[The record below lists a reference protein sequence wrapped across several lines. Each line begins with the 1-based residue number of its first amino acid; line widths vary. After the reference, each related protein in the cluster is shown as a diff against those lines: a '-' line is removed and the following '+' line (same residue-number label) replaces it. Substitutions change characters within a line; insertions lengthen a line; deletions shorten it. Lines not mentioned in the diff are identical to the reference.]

1 MKLPALASALLL
13 LSPAIAAQDVVAER
27 TAQSGLPL
35 DPVRASMEVPR
46 LALGFTVD
54 PASRSLA
61 GTADY
66 TVTVDTP
73 QDRLAFDLDP
83 RFAISGISV
92 DGQAL
97 APAAW
102 SNPAG
107 LLTITLPRALAAGSR
122 AQIRIAWHGAPHVAK
137 RAPWDGGFTW
147 ARTPDGQPWVASAIQ
162 GEGCDMFWPCLDHP
176 TKRIG
181 LLDLS
186 VTVPDGLV
194 AAGNGVL
201 IGEDHAGGWATWHWR
216 ARQPNNY
223 GVTLQIG
230 PYRLAEAQYRSAYGN
245 TIPVQYWHLPGDR
258 PEDVQYLLAGMQDY
272 LAFFEDVVGPYPW
285 GDEKVGLAET
295 PHLGMEHQTINA
307 YGNGYKRA
315 PEGYDWLAQH
325 EFGHEWFANQM
336 TNATEGEMWL
346 HEGLDTYMQPLYLL
360 WKNGRMAYDVALWD
374 HRKRVLSRVPLAAGD
389 PAATGDYLDAES
401 GWGNDIYYKG
411 SWVTHT
417 LRLLIG
423 DTAFRES
430 LRRLVYGRPD
440 PAPGNFAPV
449 RRTTADFA
457 TIVSEVTGRPMDW
470 FFDAYVRQAALPRLL
485 EERQGSR
492 LRLRWETA
500 SALPFTM
507 PVEVQVGDRVLVAPM
522 ADGTGMLDLGSADA
536 RHVIDPE
543 AKILRDDPAITAWQ
557 AQERA
562 AEAHAKD

>member
-13 LSPAIAAQDVVAER
+13 LSPPVAAQDVVAER

-35 DPVRASMEVPR
+35 DPVRASMTVPH

-54 PASRSLA
+54 PATRSLA

-66 TVTVDTP
+66 TVTVDTL

-83 RFAISGISV
+83 RFAVTGISV

-102 SNPAG
+102 SNPDG
-107 LLTITLPRALAAGSR
+107 LLTITLPRPLAAGGQ
-122 AQIRIAWHGAPHVAK
+122 AQISIAWNGAPHVAK

-147 ARTPDGQPWVASAIQ
+147 TRTPEGQPWIASAIQ

-181 LLDLS
+181 LLDLG

-201 IGEDHAGGWATWHWR
+201 IGEEHAGGWATWRWR

-230 PYRLAEAQYRSAYGN
+230 PYRLADAQYRSAYGN

-258 PEDVQYLLAGMQDY
+258 VEDVQYLLAEMQDY
-272 LAFFEDVVGPYPW
+272 LAFFEEVVGPYPW

-307 YGNGYKRA
+307 YGNGYKRG

-360 WKNGRMAYDVALWD
+360 WKDGRMAYDVALWE
-374 HRKRVLSRVPLAAGD
+374 HRKRVLSRVPLVASD
-389 PAATGDYLDAES
+389 PAATGNYLDADS

-411 SWVTHT
+411 SWITHT

-423 DTAFRES
+423 DAAFRES

-440 PAPGNFAPV
+440 PTPGNILPV
-449 RRTTADFA
+449 RRTTADFSA
-457 TIVSEVTGRPMDW
+457 IVSAVTGRPMDW
-470 FFDAYVRQAALPRLL
+470 FFDAYVRQAALPRLV
-485 EERQGSR
+485 EERQGAH
-492 LRLRWETA
+492 LALRWETPG
-500 SALPFTM
+500 ALPFAM
-507 PVEVQVGDRVLVAPM
+507 PVEVRVGDRVLVVPM
-522 ADGTGMLDLGSADA
+522 ADGTGVLDLGSADA

-562 AEAHAKD
+562 AAAVPAD

>member
-1 MKLPALASALLL
+1 MKLPALASAALLL
-13 LSPAIAAQDVVAER
+13 ATPVAAQEAVAER

-35 DPVRASMEVPR
+35 DPVRASMAVPH

-54 PASRSLA
+54 PESRNIS
-61 GTADY
+61 GSADY
-66 TVTVDTP
+66 TVTVDVV

-83 RFAISGISV
+83 RFAITGISV

-97 APAAW
+97 PQSAW
-102 SNPAG
+102 SNPDG
-107 LLTITLPRALAAGSR
+107 LLSITLPRPLSAG
-122 AQIRIAWHGAPHVAK
+122 AQAKVRIAWNGTPHVAK

-147 ARTPDGQPWVASAIQ
+147 ARTPEGQPWIASAIQ

-176 TKRIG
+176 TKRIAQ
-181 LLDLS
+181 LDLS

-194 AAGNGVL
+194 AAANGVL
-201 IGEDHAGGWATWHWR
+201 IGEEHDGGWATWRWR
-216 ARQPNNY
+216 AHNPNNY

-230 PYRLAEAQYRSAYGN
+230 PYELAETHYRSVYGN

-258 PEDVQYLLAGMQDY
+258 PEDVQYLLGEMTDF
-272 LAFFEDVVGPYPW
+272 LGFFEEVVGPYPF

-307 YGNGYKRA
+307 YGNGYKRG

-346 HEGLDTYMQPLYLL
+346 HEGLDSYMQPLYLL

-374 HRKRVLSRVPLAAGD
+374 QRKKVLSRVPLVAAD
-389 PAATGDYLDAES
+389 PDATGDYLDAEA

-411 SWVTHT
+411 SWITHT

-423 DTAFRES
+423 DEAFREV
-430 LRRLVYGRPD
+430 LRRLVYDRPD
-440 PAPGNFAPV
+440 PAPGNFSAV
-449 RRTTADFA
+449 RRTTADLA
-457 TIVSEVTGRPMDW
+457 AIVGQVTGRPMDW
-470 FFDAYVRQAALPRLL
+470 FFDAYVRQAPLPRLV

-492 LRLRWETA
+492 LTVRWETP
-500 SALPFTM
+500 SALPFAM
-507 PVEVQVGDRVLVAPM
+507 PVEVRVGDRLLVVPM
-522 ADGTGMLDLGSADA
+522 ADGTGTLDLGSADA
-536 RHVIDPE
+536 HYVIDPA
-543 AKILRDDPAITAWQ
+543 AKILRHDPAIAAWQ
-557 AQERA
+557 AQEKEAAARA
-562 AEAHAKD
+562 AD